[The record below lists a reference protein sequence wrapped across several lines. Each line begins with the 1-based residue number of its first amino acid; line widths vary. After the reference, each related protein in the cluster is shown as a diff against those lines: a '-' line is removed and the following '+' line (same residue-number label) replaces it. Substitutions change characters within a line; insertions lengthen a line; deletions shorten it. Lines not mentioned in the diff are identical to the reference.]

1 MQSSP
6 HLYFFLLQVSAS
18 LLVRDLVSWLSVAV
32 PDSEVPNVATSTW
45 NSSDET
51 STSSAIM
58 RHLLIPGIM
67 WPIDLARK
75 RSLDDH
81 DYRIINVNSLFL
93 PDPSGADVDL
103 PPVPLLTSEHR
114 APGQLGLYW
123 GLPAEA
129 AVAVLCQGQHLH
141 LEIEHA
147 EVLQY

>member
-1 MQSSP
+1 MRN
-6 HLYFFLLQVSAS
+6 LGC
-18 LLVRDLVSWLSVAV
+18 WLSVAV
-32 PDSEVPNVATSTW
+32 SDPKVATSTW

-81 DYRIINVNSLFL
+81 DYRIINVNSLVL

>member
-6 HLYFFLLQVSAS
+6 HLYLSLLQVSAS
-18 LLVRDLVSWLSVAV
+18 LLVRDLVCWLSVAV
-32 PDSEVPNVATSTW
+32 SDSEVATSTW

-81 DYRIINVNSLFL
+81 DYRIIHVNSLLL

>member
-1 MQSSP
+1 MHSSP
-6 HLYFFLLQVSAS
+6 HLYLAPLQVSVS
-18 LLVRDLVSWLSVAV
+18 LLVRDLVSWSSVTV
-32 PDSEVPNVATSTW
+32 SDSEVATSTW

-51 STSSAIM
+51 LTSSAVM

-75 RSLDDH
+75 RSLDDYH
-81 DYRIINVNSLFL
+81 DYRIINVNSLVL

-141 LEIEHA
+141 LEIEHG

>member
-1 MQSSP
+1 M
-6 HLYFFLLQVSAS
+6 SAS
-18 LLVRDLVSWLSVAV
+18 LLVRDLVSWLSVAL

-51 STSSAIM
+51 KTSSAVM
-58 RHLLIPGIM
+58 RHSLVPGNM
-67 WPIDLARK
+67 WPINLTRK
-75 RSLDDH
+75 WSLDQDIILAG
-81 DYRIINVNSLFL
+81 DYYVSNVNSLFL